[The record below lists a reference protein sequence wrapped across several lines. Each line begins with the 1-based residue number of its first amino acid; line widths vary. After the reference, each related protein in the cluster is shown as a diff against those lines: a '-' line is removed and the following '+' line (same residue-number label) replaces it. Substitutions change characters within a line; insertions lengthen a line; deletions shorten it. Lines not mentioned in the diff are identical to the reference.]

1 MDKVTLKIETY
12 QKILSEY
19 VERLADKYNNALGNE
34 LTYQAIIDTK
44 NNHFQLVKMGWNNY
58 KFIYA
63 ILIHL
68 DISPTTG
75 NIWIQQNNTE
85 ILLEK
90 DLKIFNVPEGHF
102 VLGFRS
108 ADMREHSNF
117 AVA

>member
-1 MDKVTLKIETY
+1 MDNVTLKIETY
-12 QKILSEY
+12 KKILSDYIEG
-19 VERLADKYNNALGNE
+19 LADKYNNAIGNE
-34 LTYQAIIDTK
+34 LTYQAIIDIK

-58 KFIYA
+58 KFIYG

-90 DLKIFNVPEGHF
+90 DLINIPEKHF

-108 ADMREHSNF
+108 EDMREHSNF